1 MDGANPLSGILGS
14 ILGES
19 YNAQKTRIEEASKG
33 AKDLTGL
40 VKRKKASTAP
50 SPQPVAGDAPK
61 PNGKRKVDFDEE
73 VIEVGTGKKTKLS
86 DSEEEMTAPL
96 RSS

>member
-19 YNAQKTRIEEASKG
+19 DTAQNTRIEEALKG

-40 VKRKKASTAP
+40 VKRKKVSDAP
-50 SPQPVAGDAPK
+50 SPQPFASEAPK
-61 PNGKRKVDFDEE
+61 MNGKRKVDFDEE
-73 VIEVGTGKKTKLS
+73 VIEAGTAKKAKLS
-86 DSEEEMTAPL
+86 DTEKE
-96 RSS
+96 

>member
-1 MDGANPLSGILGS
+1 MEGANPLSGILGS

-19 YNAQKTRIEEASKG
+19 DTTQKSRIEEASKG

-50 SPQPVAGDAPK
+50 SPHPVASEDPK
-61 PNGKRKVDFDEE
+61 MNGKRKVEFDEE
-73 VIEVGTGKKTKLS
+73 VIEVGTGKKAKLS
-86 DSEEEMTAPL
+86 DTEEE
-96 RSS
+96 